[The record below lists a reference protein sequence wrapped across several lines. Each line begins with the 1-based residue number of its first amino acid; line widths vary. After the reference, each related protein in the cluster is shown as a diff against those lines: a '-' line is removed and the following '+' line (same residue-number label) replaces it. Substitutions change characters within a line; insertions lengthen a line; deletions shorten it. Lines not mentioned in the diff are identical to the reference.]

1 MGNLEEYAQEV
12 AENLQMLSPIASSDR
27 QAIASGTQVVT
38 TTVHEQID
46 RDKGL
51 LLRPFNDIGSLL
63 VGRPSDIPRHWIVNW
78 DERFAYETNTAANR
92 GLIDEIRGSE
102 GNFSCYVCNAPLMG
116 SLCPCM
122 TSEQSDN
129 YQSDM
134 ICRYTSKV
142 LDYWKSLSFHW
153 MLLRRLSFD
162 FQRATVIFTLIHR
175 IPWLIRRECILD

>member
-63 VGRPSDIPRHWIVNW
+63 VGRPSDIPRHWIVN
-78 DERFAYETNTAANR
+78 
-92 GLIDEIRGSE
+92 
-102 GNFSCYVCNAPLMG
+102 
-116 SLCPCM
+116 
-122 TSEQSDN
+122 
-129 YQSDM
+129 
-134 ICRYTSKV
+134 
-142 LDYWKSLSFHW
+142 
-153 MLLRRLSFD
+153 
-162 FQRATVIFTLIHR
+162 
-175 IPWLIRRECILD
+175 